1 MKILRLGFLLLLA
14 SLQCC
19 TEKESTTP
27 PILVC
32 SYDWLTNPFYHSLPE
47 ITDSTGLYKR
57 PAYKL
62 AKSDSSLYLY
72 PISSSPG
79 EFDGGWW
86 ELIEIADCIEGKVYY
101 PCARIPGEKSF
112 LGFDPD
118 KHTDWNQSDP
128 ELFPYENFCIATTW
142 NSSTF
147 TYKYLNDSTIVTSRG
162 GATQAG
168 VSQEARAFF
177 QMYLSLLHNK
187 TLIIKQHM
195 NLLELRTP
203 DNVFLRFYK

>member
-1 MKILRLGFLLLLA
+1 MKIFRLGFLLVFAFLHG
-14 SLQCC
+14 CY
-19 TEKESTTP
+19 EKEIITP
-27 PILVC
+27 PKLVC
-32 SYDWLTNPFYHSLPE
+32 SYDWLTNPTYHSLPE
-47 ITDSTGLYKR
+47 IIDSSGLYKR

-72 PISSSPG
+72 PANNTSG
-79 EFDGGWW
+79 QFEGGWW
-86 ELIEIADCIEGKVYY
+86 KLIEITNCSAATVYY
-101 PCARIPGEKSF
+101 PCALNPGENSM

-118 KHTDWNQSDP
+118 KHPDLCQSYLD
-128 ELFPYENFCIATTW
+128 LFPYENFCIATTW

-147 TYKYLNDSTIVTSRG
+147 TYKYLNDSTIITSHS

-168 VSQEARAFF
+168 LSPEATELFR
-177 QMYLSLLHNK
+177 MYLSLIQNTTLVIKKNK
-187 TLIIKQHM
+187 

>member
-1 MKILRLGFLLLLA
+1 MKILRLGFLLLFA
-14 SLQCC
+14 SLHGC
-19 TEKESTTP
+19 TEKENITP

-62 AKSDSSLYLY
+62 AQSDSSLYLCCK
-72 PISSSPG
+72 S
-79 EFDGGWW
+79 EDHWFEGGWW
-86 ELIEIADCIEGKVYY
+86 ELIEISDCSAGKVYY
-101 PCARIPGEKSF
+101 PCACNPGEQSM
-112 LGFDPD
+112 LGFDPE
-118 KHTDWNQSDP
+118 KHPDWNQSYP
-128 ELFPYENFCIATTW
+128 EQFPYENFCTATTW

-147 TYKYLNDSTIVTSRG
+147 TYKYLNDSTIITSRG

-168 VSQEARAFF
+168 VSPEASAFF
-177 QMYLSLLHNK
+177 RMYLTLLHNK
-187 TLIIKQHM
+187 TLIIKKNR

-203 DNVFLRFYK
+203 DNVFLRFFK

>member
-1 MKILRLGFLLLLA
+1 MKILRLGFLLILA
-14 SLQCC
+14 SLHSC
-19 TEKESTTP
+19 TEKENITP

-62 AKSDSSLYLY
+62 AQSDSSLYLCCK
-72 PISSSPG
+72 S
-79 EFDGGWW
+79 EDRWFEGGWW
-86 ELIEIADCIEGKVYY
+86 ELIEISDCSAGKVYY
-101 PCARIPGEKSF
+101 PCARNPGEQSM
-112 LGFDPD
+112 LGFDPE
-118 KHTDWNQSDP
+118 KHPDWNQSYP
-128 ELFPYENFCIATTW
+128 EQFPYENFCTATTW

-147 TYKYLNDSTIVTSRG
+147 TYKYLNDSTIITSHG

-168 VSQEARAFF
+168 VSPEASVFF
-177 QMYLSLLHNK
+177 RMYLTLLHNT
-187 TLIIKQHM
+187 TLIIKKNK